1 MKLDL
6 LDAYYIR
13 ARLSASVILLSPIA
27 ITAFL
32 CFEEI
37 NAIISSSVFVFIL
50 LAFTNYIPLLQRRFC
65 QSKSYYV
72 DSATQ
77 LLLPSNSI
85 INATTKN
92 RYYQKLSKVDD
103 SFKLF
108 EYPNESDEFKECC
121 DSAVSYLKE
130 NTRNDHHVQEENIN
144 YGFCKNLLATK
155 PFGILLTIF
164 LLLVVVIFSFVRYNN
179 LAAIPTNNYFAFF
192 ANIVMLVFWL
202 LGINKKML
210 EKSAIYYAKTLLSKI
225 DCLDIKEEP

>member
-65 QSKSYYV
+65 QGESYYAN
-72 DSATQ
+72 SATQ

-85 INATTKN
+85 INSTTKN

-108 EYPNESDEFKECC
+108 ENPNESDEFKECC

-144 YGFCKNLLATK
+144 YGFCKNLLASKT
-155 PFGILLTIF
+155 FGIILTIF
-164 LLLVVVIFSFVRYNN
+164 LLLVIILYSYVQYSNF
-179 LAAIPTNNYFAFF
+179 ATIPTNNYFAILINIAMLFF
-192 ANIVMLVFWL
+192 WVF
-202 LGINKKML
+202 GINKKML
-210 EKSAIYYAKTLLSKI
+210 EKSANYYAKTLLSKI
-225 DCLDIKEEP
+225 DCLEMKT